1 MSKFVE
7 SLQRLYATGKV
18 TDNKLQELLSSKKIN
33 EEEYAF
39 ITAVQPSWDSD
50 LQTFYDEVT
59 KEVGV

>member
-18 TDNKLQELLSSKKIN
+18 TDDKLQELLSSKKIN

-39 ITAVQPSWDSD
+39 ITAVQPSGDSD
-50 LQTFYDEVT
+50 LQIFYDEVT